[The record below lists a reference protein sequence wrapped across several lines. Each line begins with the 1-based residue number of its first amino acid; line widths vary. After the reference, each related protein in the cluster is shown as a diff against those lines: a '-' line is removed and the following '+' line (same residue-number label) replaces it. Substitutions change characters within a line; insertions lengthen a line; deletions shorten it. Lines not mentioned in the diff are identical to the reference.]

1 MDEVD
6 GAVVVVVV
14 VVVAE
19 DDDSVLHR
27 MEFLERGV
35 DEPVSRRRS
44 KLVPVLATWY
54 REFSGD
60 SKSLGA
66 CP

>member
-1 MDEVD
+1 MVVD
-6 GAVVVVVV
+6 D
-14 VVVAE
+14 

-27 MEFLERGV
+27 IEFLERGV
-35 DEPVSRRRS
+35 DEPLSRRRS

-66 CP
+66 